1 LASVIGRRIEAET
14 LDTLFIVLEHWHLSM
29 EIRHSAV
36 FALDGQVA
44 TDLFGSRRE
53 DWQLQL
59 GHSESSVLLA
69 PARFATFSPAGSF
82 HFPVSHE
89 NSRLDH
95 FGDFCRK
102 PLP

>member
-1 LASVIGRRIEAET
+1 LAGEEAEA
-14 LDTLFIVLEHWHLSM
+14 LHALFIVLEHGRLSM

-36 FALDGQVA
+36 LALHGHVL

-69 PARFATFSPAGSF
+69 HTRFATFFAAGSF
-82 HFPVSHE
+82 HFPVSYE
-89 NSRLDH
+89 N
-95 FGDFCRK
+95 
-102 PLP
+102 